1 MRPGKRPVP
10 NRAADTLTKFGAD
23 LRVEVNLD
31 NLSAR
36 RMAAADETMQPESL
50 GLWLAG
56 TGRQP

>member
-10 NRAADTLTKFGAD
+10 NRAADRLTKFGAN
-23 LRVEVNLD
+23 LRDEVNLD

-36 RMAAADETMQPESL
+36 LMAAADETMQPASV

-56 TGRQP
+56 KDRQP